1 MSYDRGEN
9 MKRMVSSI
17 AAVILALAPLSLVGA
32 SNASAIS
39 LAVPSISISPSVGL
53 TNNQEVTITG
63 TGFQPNQASLVALEC
78 NETATTIAG
87 CNTTA
92 LDPISVNAS
101 GQVSA
106 IFYVATGTIG
116 DGTCGTSATDATCLI
131 SIGSTATNSVVAYAS
146 INFATGPG
154 VEVSP
159 STNLANSASVSI
171 TGVDFTPGDSV
182 YAVECLETAT
192 TEAGCDTGT
201 ATPITVSSTGTLPST
216 SFKVV
221 TGAVGNGTCGT
232 TTTNYNSC
240 IIEVANIQGGDK
252 GAATID
258 FAAPAISVS
267 VAPSATR
274 VDGFAI
280 PGRTVDITIL
290 GKNFT
295 AGPKIFGHA
304 GTVVSVLSHTSSKI
318 VVKVREVASAK
329 KGTYRLTIQFA
340 SGKKTSVSYS
350 VK

>member
-1 MSYDRGEN
+1 

-17 AAVILALAPLSLVGA
+17 AAVVLALAPLSLIGTGT
-32 SNASAIS
+32 ASAIS

-63 TGFQPNQASLVALEC
+63 TGFAPNQASLVALEC
-78 NETATTIAG
+78 VETATSIAG

-92 LDPISVNAS
+92 LDPITVSAT
-101 GQVSA
+101 GQVTST
-106 IFYVATGTIG
+106 FYVATGPIG
-116 DGTCGTSATDATCLI
+116 NGTCGTSAADATCLI

-154 VEVSP
+154 VAASP
-159 STNLANSASVSI
+159 STNLANGASVSI
-171 TGVDFTPGDSV
+171 TGSDFAPGDSV

-232 TTTNYNSC
+232 SATNYDDC
-240 IIEVANIQGGDK
+240 IIEVANIKGGDE
-252 GAATID
+252 GAVTID
-258 FAAPAISVS
+258 FVAPAISAS

-280 PGRTVDITIL
+280 PGRTVDIDIL

-295 AGPKIFGHA
+295 AGPKIIGHA
-304 GTVVSVLSHTSSKI
+304 GTVVSVLSRTASKI

-329 KGTYRLTIQFA
+329 KGTYRFIIQFA
-340 SGKKTSVSYS
+340 SGKRTSVSYT

>member
-1 MSYDRGEN
+1 

-17 AAVILALAPLSLVGA
+17 AAVVLALAPLSLLGVGT
-32 SNASAIS
+32 ASAAS
-39 LAVPSISISPSVGL
+39 TAVPSISISPSIGL

-63 TGFQPNQASLVALEC
+63 TGFAPNQASLVALEC
-78 NETATTIAG
+78 VETATSIAG
-87 CNTTA
+87 CNATA
-92 LDPISVNAS
+92 LDPITVNAS
-101 GQVSA
+101 GQLTSS
-106 IFYVATGTIG
+106 FYVATGPIG
-116 DGTCGTSATDATCLI
+116 NGTCGTSAADATCLI

-146 INFATGPG
+146 ISFATGPG
-154 VEVSP
+154 VAVTP
-159 STNLANSASVSI
+159 STNLANNASVSI
-171 TGVDFTPGDSV
+171 TGADFTPGDSV

-232 TTTNYNSC
+232 SATNYNSC
-240 IIEVANIQGGDK
+240 IIEVANIQGTDK
-252 GAATID
+252 GAVTID
-258 FAAPAISVS
+258 FVAPAVSASAAPT
-267 VAPSATR
+267 ATR

-295 AGPKIFGHA
+295 AGPKIIGHA
-304 GTVVSVLSHTSSKI
+304 GTVVSVVSHTASKI
-318 VVKVREVASAK
+318 VVKVREVASGK
-329 KGTYRLTIQFA
+329 RGTYRFTIQFA
-340 SGKKTSVSYS
+340 SGKKTSVSYG

>member
-1 MSYDRGEN
+1 

-17 AAVILALAPLSLVGA
+17 AAVVLALAPLSLIGA

-39 LAVPSISISPSVGL
+39 LAVPSISISPSIGL
-53 TNNQEVTITG
+53 TNNQQVTITG
-63 TGFQPNQASLVALEC
+63 TGFAPNQASLVAVEC
-78 NETATTIAG
+78 IETATSVQG
-87 CNTTA
+87 CNIVGA
-92 LDPISVNAS
+92 VPITVNAS
-101 GQVSA
+101 GQVTSN
-106 IFYVATGTIG
+106 FEVATGPIG
-116 DGTCGTSATDATCLI
+116 TGTCGTSVADATCLI
-131 SIGSTATNSVVAYAS
+131 SIGDSSTGTVVAYAS

-154 VEVSP
+154 VAASP
-159 STNLANSASVSI
+159 STNLASNASVDI
-171 TGVDFTPGDSV
+171 TGTDFTPGDSV

-221 TGAVGNGTCGT
+221 TGTVGNGACGT
-232 TTTNYNSC
+232 NATNYDSC

-252 GAATID
+252 GAVTID
-258 FAAPAISVS
+258 FVAPAISVS
-267 VAPSATR
+267 VAPTATR

-295 AGPKIFGHA
+295 AGPKIIGHA
-304 GTVVSVLSHTSSKI
+304 GTVVSLLSHTTTKI
-318 VVKVREVASAK
+318 VVKVREVVSAK
-329 KGTYRLTIQFA
+329 KGTYRFTIQFA
-340 SGKKTSVSYS
+340 SGKRTSVSYS